1 MCNVRLMAL
10 IMRDLWLGASRHGTG
25 LVCPAQGEGC
35 NHLCGLQASS
45 GRVSRA
51 NEIREDTSHVAP
63 CEGGEIHAFVRIQLT
78 KTLFWLLS
86 MVNLGQQVFSVS
98 LVCVALPL
106 GWMWLQDPLQGVSKT
121 PHFPSSCVA
130 GYPALTEKQVIHPCL
145 SYRKLPGS
153 RVTGH
158 GWTGSCRSLDLI

>member
-1 MCNVRLMAL
+1 MAL

-86 MVNLGQQVFSVS
+86 MVNPGPTGFLS
-98 LVCVALPL
+98 LIGVCGFATGLDVA
-106 GWMWLQDPLQGVSKT
+106 
-121 PHFPSSCVA
+121 
-130 GYPALTEKQVIHPCL
+130 
-145 SYRKLPGS
+145 PGS
-153 RVTGH
+153 FARGFKDTPLSFLLCC
-158 GWTGSCRSLDLI
+158 WLPSPD